1 MKRLKLFFW
10 CILFQVFILN
20 YINLN
25 EFLNPYYYVIF
36 ILTIPYKTNRS
47 LILLISFI
55 TGLIIDSFSNTYGAH
70 TFACVSISYLNILWN
85 KQSYHLPEEDKLEM
99 LNLPIREF
107 LFKASIMVMTH
118 HFILFFISNFSWQEI
133 WLTIQLTIS
142 TTFFTLIL
150 LIVHKLLAE
159 KKL

>member
-1 MKRLKLFFW
+1 
-10 CILFQVFILN
+10 
-20 YINLN
+20 
-25 EFLNPYYYVIF
+25 
-36 ILTIPYKTNRS
+36 
-47 LILLISFI
+47 
-55 TGLIIDSFSNTYGAH
+55 
-70 TFACVSISYLNILWN
+70 
-85 KQSYHLPEEDKLEM
+85 
-99 LNLPIREF
+99 
-107 LFKASIMVMTH
+107 MVMTH